1 MNFVYPQFLWALAA
15 LAIPIAIHL
24 FNFRRVKRVYF
35 TNVELL
41 KDVKTETNSFRR
53 IKRFLILLARLGFV
67 AALVLA
73 FAQPFI
79 PSKNQK
85 SIQNLSGLVGIYLD
99 NSYSMQSEL
108 GNDKYF
114 DLASVYISDLVK
126 VFPKEARFQL
136 ITNNFENKEQFPI
149 AAKEISDRLT
159 ETKYSNAYR
168 TLPSLYRRQSS
179 LLDRYSNNKKNQ
191 VFWFSDFQKSTAG
204 DLNKVKLDTNN
215 QYYIVPIKSEK
226 TSNIMIDS
234 VWLENPFIKELES
247 NRVNVHLKSFSPDN
261 YPDLVLK
268 LFLDG
273 KQVSTTSAELPAKA
287 TATASFNFTVSG
299 KGWKAG
305 KITFEDN
312 PVTFDNEYFFALN
325 ASTTINILHLH
336 EKNPTN
342 YIQNLYSNEKVFKL
356 NSFNVNTLDYN
367 RIKAADL
374 IVLNELENVEGEL
387 VTSLRD
393 FVQKGGSL
401 VVFPPQ
407 KPGNS
412 YGGFLSGLRVSGFK
426 TGKKVRKDSLKRT
439 SNNTLAVPNVN
450 NPFFKGMFNNVPRN
464 MNMPFASAVVSWNN
478 LGNNIF
484 TYKNRNPFLSQ
495 FNVGRGKVY
504 LCAAPLNIEYSS
516 LAKHAIFVPVM
527 YKIASASKTSGDRLG
542 YTFQEKTLRLK
553 VDNPAKNQV
562 YKLVKDKLEI
572 VPAQHIVGDELLL
585 EMPAQALEAG
595 YYKLMLNNKQVRL
608 IAFNYGKS
616 ESDMS
621 FYSMDELKNAF
632 SKKKNVQIYDFSKQ
646 GKDFINEF
654 KAKNIQVNLWKYF
667 IIAALAFLLIET
679 LLIRFL

>member
-1 MNFVYPQFLWALAA
+1 MNFVYPLFLWALVA

-35 TNVELL
+35 TNVVLL

-53 IKRFLILLARLGFV
+53 IKQFLILLARLGFV

-85 SIQNLSGLVGIYLD
+85 AIQNLSGLVGIYLD

-136 ITNNFENKEQFPI
+136 ITNDFENKEQFPI
-149 AAKEISDRLT
+149 AAKEVTDRLT
-159 ETKYSNAYR
+159 ETQYSNAYR
-168 TLPSLYRRQSS
+168 DFASLYRRQSS
-179 LLDRYSNNKKNQ
+179 LLSRYSNNKKNQ

-247 NRVNVHLKSFSPDN
+247 NRVNVRLKSFSPDN

-273 KQVSTTSAELPAKA
+273 KQVSTTSAELSANA
-287 TATASFNFTVSG
+287 TTTASFNFTVNG

-336 EKNPTN
+336 EKNPTS

-374 IVLNELENVEGEL
+374 IVLNELENIEGAL
-387 VTSLRD
+387 VTALRD

-401 VVFPPQ
+401 LVFPSE

-426 TGKKVRKDSLKRT
+426 TARVRKDSLRRN
-439 SNNTLAVPNVN
+439 SNNTLSVPNVN
-450 NPFFKGMFNNVPRN
+450 NPFFRGMFNNVPGN
-464 MNMPFASAVVSWNN
+464 MNMPFASPVANWNN

-484 TYKNRNPFLSQ
+484 TYKNRSPFLSQ
-495 FNVGRGKVY
+495 FNVGQGKVY
-504 LCAAPLNIEYSS
+504 LCAAPLNSEFSS
-516 LAKHAIFVPVM
+516 FAKHAIFVPVM
-527 YKIASASKTSGDRLG
+527 YKIASASKTTGDRLG

-553 VDNPAKNQV
+553 IDNPAKNQV
-562 YKLVKDKLEI
+562 YKLVKDQLEI
-572 VPAQHIVGDELLL
+572 VPAQRIVGDELLI

-595 YYKLMLNNKQVRL
+595 YYKLMLDKKQVRL

-621 FYSMDELKNAF
+621 FYSMDELKNTF
-632 SKKKNVQIYDFSKQ
+632 SKNKNVQIYDFSKQ
-646 GKDFINEF
+646 GKDFIDEF
-654 KAKNIQVNLWKYF
+654 KSKNIQMNLWKYF
-667 IIAALAFLLIET
+667 IIAALALLLIEV

>member
-35 TNVELL
+35 TNVVLL

-53 IKRFLILLARLGFV
+53 IKQFLILLARLGFV

-136 ITNNFENKEQFPI
+136 ITNDFENKEQFPI
-149 AAKEISDRLT
+149 AANEVTDRLT

-168 TLPSLYRRQSS
+168 TLTSLYRRQSS
-179 LLDRYSNNKKNQ
+179 LLDRYANNKKNQ

-204 DLNKVKLDTNN
+204 DLDKVKLDTNS

-247 NRVNVHLKSFSPDN
+247 NRVNVRLKSFSADN

-273 KQVSTTSAELPAKA
+273 KQVSTTSAELPANA
-287 TATASFNFTVSG
+287 TATTSFNFTVSG
-299 KGWKAG
+299 QGWKAG

-367 RIKAADL
+367 RIKTADL
-374 IVLNELENVEGEL
+374 IVLNELENIEGAL
-387 VTSLRD
+387 VTALRE

-401 VVFPPQ
+401 LMFPSE

-426 TGKKVRKDSLKRT
+426 TSRVRKDSLRRS
-439 SNNTLAVPNVN
+439 SNNTLSVPNVS
-450 NPFFKGMFNNVPRN
+450 NPFFRGMFNNVPRN
-464 MNMPFASAVVSWNN
+464 MNMPFASAVASWNN

-484 TYKNRNPFLSQ
+484 TYKNRSPFLSQ
-495 FNVGRGKVY
+495 FNVGQGKVY
-504 LCAAPLNIEYSS
+504 LCAAPLDVEFSS
-516 LAKHAIFVPVM
+516 FAKHAIFVPVM
-527 YKIASASKTSGDRLG
+527 YKIASASKTTGDRLG

-553 VDNPAKNQV
+553 IENPAKNQV
-562 YKLVKDKLEI
+562 YKLVKDNLEI
-572 VPAQHIVGDELLL
+572 VPAQRIVGDELLI

-595 YYKLMLNNKQVRL
+595 YYKLMLDKKQVRL
-608 IAFNYGKS
+608 IAFNYGKA
-616 ESDMS
+616 ESNMS

-646 GKDFINEF
+646 GKDFIDEF

-667 IIAALAFLLIET
+667 IIAALAFLLIEV

>member
-1 MNFVYPQFLWALAA
+1 MNFVYPQFLWALVA

-35 TNVELL
+35 TNVVLL

-53 IKRFLILLARLGFV
+53 VKQFLILLSRLGLV

-85 SIQNLSGLVGIYLD
+85 AIQNLSGLVGIYLD

-136 ITNNFENKEQFPI
+136 ITNNFENKEQFPV
-149 AAKEISDRLT
+149 AAKEVADRLT

-168 TLPSLYRRQSS
+168 DLSALYRRQTS

-226 TSNIMIDS
+226 TANVMIDS

-247 NRVNVHLKSFSPDN
+247 NRVNVRLKSFSTDN

-268 LFLDG
+268 LFLDS
-273 KQVSTTSAELPAKA
+273 KQVSTTSAELPAKS
-287 TATASFNFTVSG
+287 TATASFNFTVNG

-305 KITFEDN
+305 RITFEDF
-312 PVTFDNEYFFALN
+312 PVTFDNEYFFTLN

-342 YIQNLYSNEKVFKL
+342 YVQNLYSNEEVFRM

-374 IVLNELENVEGEL
+374 IVLNELENIEGEL
-387 VTSLRD
+387 VTALRN

-401 VVFPPQ
+401 VVFPSA
-407 KPGNS
+407 KPSNS
-412 YGGFLSGLRVSGFK
+412 YGGFLSSLRVSGFK
-426 TGKKVRKDSLKRT
+426 TKQVRKDSLKQN
-439 SNNTLAVPNVN
+439 SNNTLAVPNTN

-464 MNMPFASAVVSWNN
+464 MNMPFASAVMSWNN

-484 TYKNRNPFLSQ
+484 TYKNRHPFISL

-504 LCAAPLNIEYSS
+504 LCASPLNSDYSS
-516 LAKHAIFVPVM
+516 FAKHAIFVPVM
-527 YKIASASKTSGDRLG
+527 YKIASASKTTGERLG

-572 VPAQHIVGDELLL
+572 VPAQRIIGDELLL

-595 YYKLMLNNKQVRL
+595 YYKLMLDKKQERL
-608 IAFNYGKS
+608 IAFNYGKA

-621 FYSMDELKNAF
+621 FYSRDDLKNTF
-632 SKKKNVQIYDFSKQ
+632 SKSKNVQVYDFSKQ
-646 GKDFINEF
+646 GKDFISEF
-654 KAKNIQVNLWKYF
+654 KAQNIQMNLWKYF
-667 IIAALAFLLIET
+667 LIAALGFLLIET

>member
-1 MNFVYPQFLWALAA
+1 MNFVYPLFLWALVA

-35 TNVELL
+35 TNVVLL

-53 IKRFLILLARLGFV
+53 IKQFLILLARLGFV

-85 SIQNLSGLVGIYLD
+85 AIQNLSGLVGIYLD

-136 ITNNFENKEQFPI
+136 ITNDFENKEQFPI
-149 AAKEISDRLT
+149 AAKEITDRLT
-159 ETKYSNAYR
+159 ETRYSNAYR
-168 TLPSLYRRQSS
+168 DFASLYRRQSS
-179 LLDRYSNNKKNQ
+179 LLSRYSNNKKNQ

-247 NRVNVHLKSFSPDN
+247 NRVNVRLKSFSPDN

-273 KQVSTTSAELPAKA
+273 KQVSTTSAELSANA
-287 TATASFNFTVSG
+287 TATASFNFTVNG

-336 EKNPTN
+336 EKNPTS

-374 IVLNELENVEGEL
+374 IVLNELENIEGAL
-387 VTSLRD
+387 VTALRD

-401 VVFPPQ
+401 LVFPSE

-426 TGKKVRKDSLKRT
+426 TARVRRDSLRRS
-439 SNNTLAVPNVN
+439 SNNTLSVPNVN
-450 NPFFKGMFNNVPRN
+450 NPFFRGMFNNVPGN
-464 MNMPFASAVVSWNN
+464 MNMPFASPVVNWNN

-484 TYKNRNPFLSQ
+484 TYKNRSPFLSQ
-495 FNVGRGKVY
+495 FNVGQGKVY
-504 LCAAPLNIEYSS
+504 LCAAPLNSEFSS
-516 LAKHAIFVPVM
+516 FAKHAIFVPVM
-527 YKIASASKTSGDRLG
+527 YKIASASKTTGDRLG

-553 VDNPAKNQV
+553 IDNPAKNQV
-562 YKLVKDKLEI
+562 YKLVKDQLEI
-572 VPAQHIVGDELLL
+572 VPAQRILGDELLI

-595 YYKLMLNNKQVRL
+595 YY
-608 IAFNYGKS
+608 
-616 ESDMS
+616 
-621 FYSMDELKNAF
+621 
-632 SKKKNVQIYDFSKQ
+632 
-646 GKDFINEF
+646 
-654 KAKNIQVNLWKYF
+654 
-667 IIAALAFLLIET
+667 
-679 LLIRFL
+679 

>member
-1 MNFVYPQFLWALAA
+1 MNFVYPLFLWALVA

-24 FNFRRVKRVYF
+24 FNFRKVKRVYF
-35 TNVELL
+35 TNVVLL

-53 IKRFLILLARLGFV
+53 VKQFLILLSRLGMV

-85 SIQNLSGLVGIYLD
+85 DIQNLSGLVGMYLD

-114 DLASVYISDLVK
+114 DLASVYIADLVK
-126 VFPKEARFQL
+126 VFPKDARFQL

-149 AAKEISDRLT
+149 PANEIADRLT
-159 ETKYSNAYR
+159 ETKFSNAYR
-168 TLPSLYRRQSS
+168 SLPSLYKRQSS

-204 DLNKVKLDTNN
+204 DLNKVQLDTSN

-247 NRVNVHLKSFSPDN
+247 NRVNVRLKSFSQDN
-261 YPDLVLK
+261 YPNLVLK

-273 KQVSTTSAELPAKA
+273 KQVSTTSAELPANA
-287 TATASFNFTVSG
+287 TAVTSFNFTVNG

-305 KITFEDN
+305 KITFEDF
-312 PVTFDNEYFFALN
+312 PVTFDNEYFFTLN
-325 ASTTINILHLH
+325 ASTSINILHLH
-336 EKNPTN
+336 EKNPTR

-356 NSFNVNTLDYN
+356 NSQNVNTLDYN
-367 RIKAADL
+367 RIKASDL
-374 IVLNELENVEGEL
+374 IILNELNNIEGAL
-387 VTSLRD
+387 VTALRE

-401 VVFPPQ
+401 VVFPAA

-412 YGGFLSGLRVSGFK
+412 YGGFLGGLRVSGFK
-426 TGKKVRKDSLKRT
+426 TQTPNKDSLKRT
-439 SNNTLAVPNVN
+439 SNNTLAVPNTS
-450 NPFFKGMFNNVPRN
+450 NPFFKGMFNNIPRN
-464 MNMPFASAVVSWNN
+464 MNMPFASAVISWNN
-478 LGNNIF
+478 LGNNVF
-484 TYKNRNPFLSQ
+484 TYKNRRPFMSQ
-495 FNVGRGKVY
+495 FGVGRGKVY
-504 LCAAPLNIEYSS
+504 LCAAPLNGDYSS

-527 YKIASASKTSGDRLG
+527 YKIASASKTTGERLA

-553 VDNPAKNQV
+553 VSNPAKNQV

-572 VPAQHIVGDELLL
+572 VPAQRIIGDELLL

-595 YYKLMLNNKQVRL
+595 YYKLMLNGKQQGL
-608 IAFNYGKS
+608 IAFNYGKA
-616 ESDMS
+616 ESDLNY
-621 FYSMDELKNAF
+621 YSMEELKNTFA
-632 SKKKNVQIYDFSKQ
+632 KAKNVQVYDFSKQ
-646 GKDFINEF
+646 GKDFITEF

-667 IIAALAFLLIET
+667 IVAALAFLLIET

>member
-35 TNVELL
+35 TNVVLL

-53 IKRFLILLARLGFV
+53 IKQFLILLARLGFV

-136 ITNNFENKEQFPI
+136 ITNDFENKEQFPI
-149 AAKEISDRLT
+149 AANEVTDRLT

-168 TLPSLYRRQSS
+168 TLTSLYRRQSS
-179 LLDRYSNNKKNQ
+179 LLDRYANNKKNQ

-204 DLNKVKLDTNN
+204 DLDKVKLDTNS

-247 NRVNVHLKSFSPDN
+247 NRVNVRLKSFSADN

-273 KQVSTTSAELPAKA
+273 KQVSTTSAELPANA
-287 TATASFNFTVSG
+287 TATTSFNFTVSG
-299 KGWKAG
+299 QGWKAG

-367 RIKAADL
+367 RIKTADL
-374 IVLNELENVEGEL
+374 IVLNELENIEGAL
-387 VTSLRD
+387 VTALRE

-401 VVFPPQ
+401 LMFPSE

-426 TGKKVRKDSLKRT
+426 TSRVRKDSLRRS
-439 SNNTLAVPNVN
+439 SNNTLSVPNVS
-450 NPFFKGMFNNVPRN
+450 NPFFRGMFNNVPRN
-464 MNMPFASAVVSWNN
+464 MNMPFASAVASWNN

-484 TYKNRNPFLSQ
+484 TYKNRSPFLSQ
-495 FNVGRGKVY
+495 FNVGQGKVY
-504 LCAAPLNIEYSS
+504 LCAAPLDVEFSS
-516 LAKHAIFVPVM
+516 FAKHAIFVPVM
-527 YKIASASKTSGDRLG
+527 YKIASASKTTGDRLG

-553 VDNPAKNQV
+553 IENPAKNQV
-562 YKLVKDKLEI
+562 YKLVKDNLEI
-572 VPAQHIVGDELLL
+572 VPAQRIVGDELLI

-595 YYKLMLNNKQVRL
+595 YYKLMLDKKQVRL
-608 IAFNYGKS
+608 IAFNYGKA
-616 ESDMS
+616 ESNMS

-646 GKDFINEF
+646 GKDFIDEF

-667 IIAALAFLLIET
+667 IIAALGFLLIEV

>member
-24 FNFRRVKRVYF
+24 FNFRKVKRVYF
-35 TNVELL
+35 TNVVLL

-53 IKRFLILLARLGFV
+53 IKQFLILLARLGFV

-85 SIQNLSGLVGIYLD
+85 AIQNLSGLVGIYLD

-136 ITNNFENKEQFPI
+136 ITNDFENKEQFPI
-149 AAKEISDRLT
+149 AANEVTDRLT

-168 TLPSLYRRQSS
+168 TLTSLYRRQSS
-179 LLDRYSNNKKNQ
+179 LLDRYANNKKNQ

-204 DLNKVKLDTNN
+204 DLDKVKLDTNS

-247 NRVNVHLKSFSPDN
+247 NRVNVRLKSFSADN

-273 KQVSTTSAELPAKA
+273 KQVSTTSAELPANA
-287 TATASFNFTVSG
+287 TAVTSFNFTVSG

-367 RIKAADL
+367 RIKTADL
-374 IVLNELENVEGEL
+374 IVLNELKNIEGAL
-387 VTSLRD
+387 VTALRE

-401 VVFPPQ
+401 LVFPSD

-426 TGKKVRKDSLKRT
+426 TSTVRKDSLKRS
-439 SNNTLAVPNVN
+439 SNNTLSVPNVS
-450 NPFFKGMFNNVPRN
+450 NPFFRGMFNNVPRN
-464 MNMPFASAVVSWNN
+464 MNMPFASAVANWNN

-484 TYKNRNPFLSQ
+484 TYKNRRPFLSQ
-495 FNVGRGKVY
+495 FNVGQGKVY
-504 LCAAPLNIEYSS
+504 LCAAPLNVEFSS
-516 LAKHAIFVPVM
+516 FAKHAIFVPVM
-527 YKIASASKTSGDRLG
+527 YKIASASKTTGDRLG

-553 VDNPAKNQV
+553 IENPAKNQV

-572 VPAQHIVGDELLL
+572 VPAQRIVGDELLI

-595 YYKLMLNNKQVRL
+595 YYKLMLDKKQVRL
-608 IAFNYGKS
+608 IAFNYGKA
-616 ESDMS
+616 ESNMS
-621 FYSMDELKNAF
+621 FYSMDELKNTF
-632 SKKKNVQIYDFSKQ
+632 SKQKNVQIYDFSKQ
-646 GKDFINEF
+646 GKDFIDEF

-667 IIAALAFLLIET
+667 IIAALGFLLIEV

>member
-1 MNFVYPQFLWALAA
+1 MNFVYPLFLWALAA

-35 TNVELL
+35 TNVVLL

-53 IKRFLILLARLGFV
+53 IKQFLILLARLGFV
-67 AALVLA
+67 TALVLA

-126 VFPKEARFQL
+126 VFPKDARFQL
-136 ITNNFENKEQFPI
+136 ITNEFENKEQFPI
-149 AAKEISDRLT
+149 AAKEVTDRLT

-168 TLPSLYRRQSS
+168 SLTSLYRRQSS
-179 LLDRYSNNKKNQ
+179 LLDRYSDNKKNQ

-247 NRVNVHLKSFSPDN
+247 NRVNVRLKSFSADN

-273 KQVSTTSAELPAKA
+273 KQVSTTSAELPANA
-287 TATASFNFTVSG
+287 NATASFNFTVSG

-336 EKNPTN
+336 EKNPTS

-367 RIKAADL
+367 RIKTADL
-374 IVLNELENVEGEL
+374 IVLNELENVEGAL
-387 VTSLRD
+387 VTALRE

-401 VVFPPQ
+401 LVFPSE
-407 KPGNS
+407 KPGSS

-426 TGKKVRKDSLKRT
+426 TARVRKDSLKRT
-439 SNNTLAVPNVN
+439 SNNTLSVPNVS
-450 NPFFKGMFNNVPRN
+450 NPFFRGMFNNVPRN
-464 MNMPFASAVVSWNN
+464 MNMPFASAVASWNN

-484 TYKNRNPFLSQ
+484 TYKNRSPFLSQ
-495 FNVGRGKVY
+495 FNVGQGKVY
-504 LCAAPLNIEYSS
+504 LCAAPLNNEFSS
-516 LAKHAIFVPVM
+516 FAKHAIFVPVM
-527 YKIASASKTSGDRLG
+527 YKIASASKTTGDRLG

-553 VDNPAKNQV
+553 IENPAKNQV

-572 VPAQHIVGDELLL
+572 VPAQRIVGDELLI

-595 YYKLMLNNKQVRL
+595 YYKLMLDNKQVRL

-616 ESDMS
+616 ESNMS
-621 FYSMDELKNAF
+621 FYSMDELKNTF

-654 KAKNIQVNLWKYF
+654 KSKNIQVNLWKYF
-667 IIAALAFLLIET
+667 IIAALALLLIEI

>member
-1 MNFVYPQFLWALAA
+1 MNFVYPLFLWALVA

-24 FNFRRVKRVYF
+24 FNFRKVKRVYF
-35 TNVELL
+35 TNVVLL

-53 IKRFLILLARLGFV
+53 IKQFLILLSRLGMV

-85 SIQNLSGLVGIYLD
+85 DIQNLSGLVGIYLD

-126 VFPKEARFQL
+126 VFPKDARFQL

-149 AAKEISDRLT
+149 PANEIADRLT
-159 ETKYSNAYR
+159 ETKFSNAYR
-168 TLPSLYRRQSS
+168 SLNSLYKRQSS

-204 DLNKVKLDTNN
+204 DLNKVKLDTTN

-247 NRVNVHLKSFSPDN
+247 NRVNVRLKSFSQDN

-273 KQVSTTSAELPAKA
+273 KQVSTTSAELPANA
-287 TATASFNFTVSG
+287 TATTSFNFTVSG

-305 KITFEDN
+305 KITFEDF
-312 PVTFDNEYFFALN
+312 PVTFDNEYFFTLN
-325 ASTTINILHLH
+325 ASTSINILHLH
-336 EKNPTN
+336 EKEPTK

-356 NSFNVNTLDYN
+356 NSQNINTLDYN
-367 RIKAADL
+367 RIKTVDL
-374 IVLNELENVEGEL
+374 IVLNELKNIEGEL
-387 VTSLRD
+387 VTALRD

-401 VVFPPQ
+401 VVFPAA

-412 YGGFLSGLRVSGFK
+412 YSGFLGGLRVSGFK
-426 TGKKVRKDSLKRT
+426 TQAQNKDSLKRT
-439 SNNTLAVPNVN
+439 SNNTLAVPNVS
-450 NPFFKGMFNNVPRN
+450 NPFFRGMFNNIPRN

-478 LGNNIF
+478 LGNNVF
-484 TYKNRNPFLSQ
+484 TYKNRRPFMSQ
-495 FNVGRGKVY
+495 FGVGQGKVY
-504 LCAAPLNIEYSS
+504 LCAAPLNSDYSS
-516 LAKHAIFVPVM
+516 FAKHAIFVPVM
-527 YKIASASKTSGDRLG
+527 YKIAEASKTTGGRLA
-542 YTFQEKTLRLK
+542 YTFQEKSLRLK
-553 VDNPAKNQV
+553 VGNPAKNQV

-572 VPAQHIVGDELLL
+572 VPAQRIIGDELLL

-595 YYKLMLNNKQVRL
+595 YYKLMLNDKQQGL

-616 ESDMS
+616 ESDLS
-621 FYSMDELKNAF
+621 YYSMDELKNTFAK
-632 SKKKNVQIYDFSKQ
+632 STNVQVYDFSKQ
-646 GKDFINEF
+646 GKDFITEF
-654 KAKNIQVNLWKYF
+654 KSKNIQVNLWKYF

>member
-1 MNFVYPQFLWALAA
+1 MNFVYPLFLWALVA

-24 FNFRRVKRVYF
+24 FNFRKVKRVYF
-35 TNVELL
+35 TNVVLL

-53 IKRFLILLARLGFV
+53 VKQFLILLARLGMV

-85 SIQNLSGLVGIYLD
+85 DIQNLSGLVGMYLD

-108 GNDKYF
+108 GNEKYF

-126 VFPKEARFQL
+126 VFPKDARFQL

-149 AAKEISDRLT
+149 AAKEVADRLT
-159 ETKYSNAYR
+159 ETRYSNAYR
-168 TLPSLYRRQSS
+168 DLPSLYKRQSS
-179 LLDRYSNNKKNQ
+179 LLDRYSKNKKNQ

-204 DLNKVKLDTNN
+204 DLNKVKLDTTN

-247 NRVNVHLKSFSPDN
+247 NRVNVRLKSFSTDN

-273 KQVSTTSAELPAKA
+273 KQVSTTSAELPANA
-287 TATASFNFTVSG
+287 TATTSFNFTVNG

-305 KITFEDN
+305 KITFEDF
-312 PVTFDNEYFFALN
+312 PVTFDNEYFFTLN
-325 ASTTINILHLH
+325 ASTSINILHLH
-336 EKNPTN
+336 DKNPTN

-356 NSFNVNTLDYN
+356 NNINVNTLDYN
-367 RIKAADL
+367 RIKTSDL
-374 IVLNELENVEGEL
+374 IVLNELTNIEGAL
-387 VTSLRD
+387 VTALRS

-401 VVFPPQ
+401 MVFPSV
-407 KPGNS
+407 KPGSS
-412 YGGFLSGLRVSGFK
+412 YAGFLSSLRVSGFK
-426 TGKKVRKDSLKRT
+426 TQTRNRDSLRRN
-439 SNNTLAVPNVN
+439 SNNTLAVPNTS
-450 NPFFKGMFNNVPRN
+450 NPFFKGMFNNVPGN

-478 LGNNIF
+478 LGNNVF
-484 TYKNRNPFLSQ
+484 TYKNRSPFMSR

-504 LCAAPLNIEYSS
+504 LCAAPLNSDYSS
-516 LAKHAIFVPVM
+516 FAKHAIFVPVM
-527 YKIASASKTSGDRLG
+527 YKIASGSKTTGERLA

-553 VDNPAKNQV
+553 VTNPAKNQV
-562 YKLVKDKLEI
+562 YKLIKDKLEI
-572 VPAQHIVGDELLL
+572 VPAQRIIGDELML

-595 YYKLMLNNKQVRL
+595 YYKLMLNGKQQGL

-616 ESDMS
+616 ESDLS
-621 FYSMDELKNAF
+621 YYTMDELKNTF
-632 SKKKNVQIYDFSKQ
+632 SKSKNVQVYDFSKQ
-646 GKDFINEF
+646 GKDFITDF

-667 IIAALAFLLIET
+667 LIAALGFLLIET

>member
-1 MNFVYPQFLWALAA
+1 MNFVYPLFLWALVA

-24 FNFRRVKRVYF
+24 FNFRKVKRVYF
-35 TNVELL
+35 TNVVLL

-53 IKRFLILLARLGFV
+53 IKQFLILLSRLGMV

-85 SIQNLSGLVGIYLD
+85 DIQNLSGLVGIYLD

-126 VFPKEARFQL
+126 VFPKDARFQL

-149 AAKEISDRLT
+149 PANEITDRLT
-159 ETKYSNAYR
+159 ETKFSNAYR
-168 TLPSLYRRQSS
+168 SLNALYKRQSS

-204 DLNKVKLDTNN
+204 DLNKVKLDTTN

-247 NRVNVHLKSFSPDN
+247 NRVNVRLRSFSKDN

-273 KQVSTTSAELPAKA
+273 KQVSTTSAELPANA
-287 TATASFNFTVSG
+287 TATTSFNFTVSG

-305 KITFEDN
+305 KITFEDF
-312 PVTFDNEYFFALN
+312 PVTFDNEYFFTLN
-325 ASTTINILHLH
+325 ASTSINILHLH
-336 EKNPTN
+336 EKNPTK

-356 NSFNVNTLDYN
+356 NSQNVNTLDYN
-367 RIKAADL
+367 RIKTADL
-374 IVLNELENVEGEL
+374 IVLNELKNIEGEL
-387 VTSLRD
+387 VTALRD

-401 VVFPPQ
+401 LVFPAA

-412 YGGFLSGLRVSGFK
+412 YSGFLGGLRVSGFK
-426 TGKKVRKDSLKRT
+426 TKTQRRDSLRRN
-439 SNNTLAVPNVN
+439 SNNTLAVPNTN
-450 NPFFKGMFNNVPRN
+450 NPFFKGMFNNIPRN
-464 MNMPFASAVVSWNN
+464 MNMPFASAVISWNN
-478 LGNNIF
+478 LGNNVF
-484 TYKNRNPFLSQ
+484 TYKNRSPFMSQ
-495 FNVGRGKVY
+495 FGVGRGKVY
-504 LCAAPLNIEYSS
+504 LCAAPLDGDYSS
-516 LAKHAIFVPVM
+516 FAKHAIFVPVM
-527 YKIASASKTSGDRLG
+527 YKIASASKTTGERLA
-542 YTFQEKTLRLK
+542 YTFQEKNLRLK
-553 VDNPAKNQV
+553 VSNPAKNQV

-572 VPAQHIVGDELLL
+572 VPAQRVIGDELLL
-585 EMPAQALEAG
+585 EMPAKALEAG
-595 YYKLMLNNKQVRL
+595 YYKLMLNNKQQGL
-608 IAFNYGKS
+608 IAFNYGKA
-616 ESDMS
+616 ESNLS
-621 FYSMDELKNAF
+621 YYSMEELKNTFAK
-632 SKKKNVQIYDFSKQ
+632 SKNVQVYDFSKQ
-646 GKDFINEF
+646 GKDFIAEF
-654 KAKNIQVNLWKYF
+654 KTKNIQVNLWKYF

-679 LLIRFL
+679 LFIRFL

>member
-1 MNFVYPQFLWALAA
+1 MNFVYPLFLWALVA

-24 FNFRRVKRVYF
+24 FNFRKVKRVYF
-35 TNVELL
+35 TNVVLL

-53 IKRFLILLARLGFV
+53 VKQFLILLSRLGMV

-85 SIQNLSGLVGIYLD
+85 DIQNLSGLVGMYLD

-114 DLASVYISDLVK
+114 DLASVYIADLVK
-126 VFPKEARFQL
+126 VFPKDARFQL

-149 AAKEISDRLT
+149 PANEIADRLT
-159 ETKYSNAYR
+159 ETKFSNAYR
-168 TLPSLYRRQSS
+168 SLPSLYKRQSN

-204 DLNKVKLDTNN
+204 DLNKVKLDTTN

-226 TSNIMIDS
+226 TANIMIDS

-247 NRVNVHLKSFSPDN
+247 NRVNVRLKSFSQDN
-261 YPDLVLK
+261 YPNLVLK

-273 KQVSTTSAELPAKA
+273 KQVSTTSAELPANA
-287 TATASFNFTVSG
+287 TAMTSFNFTVNG

-305 KITFEDN
+305 KITFEDF
-312 PVTFDNEYFFALN
+312 PVMFDNEYFFTLN
-325 ASTTINILHLH
+325 ASTSINILHLH
-336 EKNPTN
+336 EKNPTR

-356 NSFNVNTLDYN
+356 NSQNVNTLDYN
-367 RIKAADL
+367 RIKASDL
-374 IVLNELENVEGEL
+374 IILNELNNIEGAL
-387 VTSLRD
+387 VTALRE

-401 VVFPPQ
+401 VVFPAA

-412 YGGFLSGLRVSGFK
+412 YGGFLGGLRVSGFK
-426 TGKKVRKDSLKRT
+426 TQTLNKDSLKRT
-439 SNNTLAVPNVN
+439 SNNTLAVPNTS
-450 NPFFKGMFNNVPRN
+450 NPFFKGMFNNIPRN
-464 MNMPFASAVVSWNN
+464 MNMPFASAVISWNN
-478 LGNNIF
+478 LGNNVF
-484 TYKNRNPFLSQ
+484 TYKNRHPFMSQ
-495 FNVGRGKVY
+495 FGVGRGKVY
-504 LCAAPLNIEYSS
+504 LCAAPLNGDYSS
-516 LAKHAIFVPVM
+516 LAKHAIFVPIM
-527 YKIASASKTSGDRLG
+527 YKIASASKTTGERLA

-553 VDNPAKNQV
+553 VNNPAKNQV

-572 VPAQHIVGDELLL
+572 VPAQRIIGDELLL
-585 EMPAQALEAG
+585 EMPAQTLEAG
-595 YYKLMLNNKQVRL
+595 YYKLMLNGKQQGL
-608 IAFNYGKS
+608 IAFNYGKA
-616 ESDMS
+616 ESDLNY
-621 FYSMDELKNAF
+621 YSMEELKNTFA
-632 SKKKNVQIYDFSKQ
+632 KAKNVQVYDFSKQ
-646 GKDFINEF
+646 GKDFITEF

-667 IIAALAFLLIET
+667 IVAALAFLLIET

>member
-1 MNFVYPQFLWALAA
+1 MNFVYPQFLWALVA

-35 TNVELL
+35 TNVVLL

-53 IKRFLILLARLGFV
+53 VKQFLILLSRLGLV

-85 SIQNLSGLVGIYLD
+85 AIQNLSGLVGIYLD

-126 VFPKEARFQL
+126 VFPKDARFQL

-149 AAKEISDRLT
+149 AAKEVADRLT

-168 TLPSLYRRQSS
+168 NLSALYRRQTS

-226 TSNIMIDS
+226 TANVMIDS

-247 NRVNVHLKSFSPDN
+247 NRVNVRLKSFSTDN

-273 KQVSTTSAELPAKA
+273 KQVSTTSAELPAKS

-305 KITFEDN
+305 RITFEDF
-312 PVTFDNEYFFALN
+312 PVTFDNEYFFTLN

-342 YIQNLYSNEKVFKL
+342 YVQNLYSNEKVFRM

-374 IVLNELENVEGEL
+374 IVLNELESIEGEL
-387 VTSLRD
+387 VTALRS
-393 FVQKGGSL
+393 FVQNGGSL
-401 VVFPPQ
+401 VVFPAA

-412 YGGFLSGLRVSGFK
+412 YGSFLSSLRVSGFK
-426 TGKKVRKDSLKRT
+426 TKRVRKDSLKQT
-439 SNNTLAVPNVN
+439 SNNTLSVPNTS

-484 TYKNRNPFLSQ
+484 TYKNRNPFISL

-504 LCAAPLNIEYSS
+504 LCASPLNSDYSS
-516 LAKHAIFVPVM
+516 FAKHAIFVPVM
-527 YKIASASKTSGDRLG
+527 YKIASASKTTGERLG

-553 VDNPAKNQV
+553 VDNSAKNQV

-572 VPAQHIVGDELLL
+572 VPAQRIIGDELLL

-595 YYKLMLNNKQVRL
+595 YYKLMLDKKQERL
-608 IAFNYGKS
+608 IAFNYGKA

-621 FYSMDELKNAF
+621 FYTMDELKNTF
-632 SKKKNVQIYDFSKQ
+632 SKSKNVQVYDFSKQ
-646 GKDFINEF
+646 GKDFISEF
-654 KAKNIQVNLWKYF
+654 KARNIQMNLWKYF
-667 IIAALAFLLIET
+667 LIAALGFLLIET